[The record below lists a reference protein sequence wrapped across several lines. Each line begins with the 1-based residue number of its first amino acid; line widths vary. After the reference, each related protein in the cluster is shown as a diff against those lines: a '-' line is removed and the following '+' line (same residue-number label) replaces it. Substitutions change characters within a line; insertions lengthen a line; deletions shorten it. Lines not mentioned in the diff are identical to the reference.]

1 MLRGTASLAHC
12 KEKFGA
18 EPVDYPEL
26 RLERLPYTHADQ
38 AVRSV
43 VKRALWFRD
52 VQPFARVQGV
62 APLDDNCRATEARRF
77 TRGRRTLVLV
87 PLNATFDDAQLD
99 PAVWNLLTKRSDRRS

>member
-26 RLERLPYTHADQ
+26 RLERLPYPYADQ
-38 AVRSV
+38 AERSV

-62 APLDDNCRATEARRF
+62 APLMTIAALQRLGGSPEVGARLCWCR
-77 TRGRRTLVLV
+77 
-87 PLNATFDDAQLD
+87 
-99 PAVWNLLTKRSDRRS
+99 